1 MSEMTKTPESSGE
14 RSPRRR
20 FSRRAAIATVV
31 AAGATAI
38 GVGAT
43 AVGVT
48 AFAHGRGH
56 GGWHRGDFLGGPL
69 DPAALDQRVDRMLK
83 HLYVEIDATDAQK
96 QALAPIVKD
105 AARDLLPLRASLRT
119 GRQRAIDLLSQ
130 PTIDRAALE
139 ALRADQLRWTEDA
152 SKRLTQAL
160 ADVADVLTPEQRR
173 ELAGRFG
180 RWRRG

>member
-1 MSEMTKTPESSGE
+1 MSEMTQTPESSGE

-20 FSRRAAIATVV
+20 FLRRAAIATVV

-38 GVGAT
+38 GV
-43 AVGVT
+43 T

-56 GGWHRGDFLGGPL
+56 GSWHRGGFLGGPL
-69 DPAALDQRVDRMLK
+69 DPAVLDQRVDRMLK
-83 HLYVEIDATDAQK
+83 HLYVEIDATEAQK

-105 AARDLLPLRASLRT
+105 AARDLLPLRASLGE
-119 GRQRAIDLLSQ
+119 GRQRAVDLLSQ
-130 PTIDRAALE
+130 PNIDRAALE
-139 ALRADQLRWTEDA
+139 ALRADQLRRTEEA

-160 ADVADVLTPEQRR
+160 ADVADVLTPEQRK